1 MAILS
6 AINGILLISADN
18 KKNSPYKCS
27 TSPLLQSKFFGNP
40 LVKTLPELPSIGR
53 KSVPSASPRN
63 EVEQDSKEEVGK
75 QPASLSLDDVNPV
88 GLGRKSRQVFD
99 EVWRKF
105 SELGQLS
112 RTPRNDEDYES
123 VLVGG
128 PMCDFTIPGAADTTV
143 LVVGVTSRVGR
154 ILVRKLMLRGYKVK
168 ALVRKDD
175 PETLELLPRSVKIVV
190 GDVGEPSTVKA
201 AVEGCNKVI
210 YCATARSTITGDL
223 NRVDH
228 LGVYNLSKAFQDY
241 NHKLAQ
247 MRAGRSSK
255 SKLSIAKF
263 NRPEALEGWE
273 VQQGTYFTDLVSSK
287 YDGGMDAKF
296 EFTETGN
303 AVFSGYVF
311 TRGGYVELAKKL
323 SLPLGLTLDRYEGLL
338 LSIGGDGKGYIVIL
352 EAGPSG
358 DTSQSKLYF
367 ARFTTRVGFGRFRI
381 PFSAFRPVK
390 PEDPSL
396 DPFLVHT
403 LRIRFEPRKQKSTV
417 GAKQAVQDTSSFKMI
432 LEYIKALPSGQETDF
447 VLVSCTGSGI
457 EPSTREK
464 VLKAKQ
470 AGEKTLR
477 ISGLGYTI
485 IRPGPLLEEPGGQH
499 ALVFDQGNRITQG
512 ISCADVADICVK
524 ALHDSTAR
532 NKSFDVCYEYVVE
545 QGQGLYELV
554 AHLPDKS
561 NNYLTPALSVLE
573 KNT

>member
-6 AINGILLISADN
+6 AINGILLISTDH
-18 KKNSPYKCS
+18 KKNSPYKSS

-40 LVKTLPELPSIGR
+40 LVKTLPDLPSIRR
-53 KSVPSASPRN
+53 KPVPSASPRN

-228 LGVYNLSKAFQDY
+228 LGVYNLSKAFQ
-241 NHKLAQ
+241 
-247 MRAGRSSK
+247 
-255 SKLSIAKF
+255 
-263 NRPEALEGWE
+263 
-273 VQQGTYFTDLVSSK
+273 
-287 YDGGMDAKF
+287 
-296 EFTETGN
+296 
-303 AVFSGYVF
+303 
-311 TRGGYVELAKKL
+311 
-323 SLPLGLTLDRYEGLL
+323 
-338 LSIGGDGKGYIVIL
+338 
-352 EAGPSG
+352 
-358 DTSQSKLYF
+358 
-367 ARFTTRVGFGRFRI
+367 
-381 PFSAFRPVK
+381 
-390 PEDPSL
+390 
-396 DPFLVHT
+396 
-403 LRIRFEPRKQKSTV
+403 
-417 GAKQAVQDTSSFKMI
+417 
-432 LEYIKALPSGQETDF
+432 
-447 VLVSCTGSGI
+447 
-457 EPSTREK
+457 
-464 VLKAKQ
+464 
-470 AGEKTLR
+470 
-477 ISGLGYTI
+477 
-485 IRPGPLLEEPGGQH
+485 
-499 ALVFDQGNRITQG
+499 
-512 ISCADVADICVK
+512 
-524 ALHDSTAR
+524 
-532 NKSFDVCYEYVVE
+532 VCNEMF
-545 QGQGLYELV
+545 
-554 AHLPDKS
+554 
-561 NNYLTPALSVLE
+561 
-573 KNT
+573 